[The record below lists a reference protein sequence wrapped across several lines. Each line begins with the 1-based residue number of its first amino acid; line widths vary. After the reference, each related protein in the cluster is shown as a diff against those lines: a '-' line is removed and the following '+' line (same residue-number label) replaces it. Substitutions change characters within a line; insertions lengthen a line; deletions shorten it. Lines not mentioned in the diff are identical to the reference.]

1 MRKRNYKNEMRKRR
15 KRRKLEQKDVGK
27 KFKEKNNDN

>member
-15 KRRKLEQKDVGK
+15 KRMKLEQKDVGK
-27 KFKEKNNDN
+27 KFKEN